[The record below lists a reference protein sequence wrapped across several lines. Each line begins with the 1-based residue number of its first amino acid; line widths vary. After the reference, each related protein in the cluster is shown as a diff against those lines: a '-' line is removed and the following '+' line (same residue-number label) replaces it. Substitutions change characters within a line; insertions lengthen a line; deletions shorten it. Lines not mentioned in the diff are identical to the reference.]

1 MLSVYLLGIISMV
14 VNSQDDNTMRRLI
27 LNIANLSE
35 KYHQKHLAARWSKD
49 KLLNDWYCAFE
60 FFLDHTLLQGRS
72 DRVSE
77 KVVEAVFEVFEDNR
91 NMIEEGFKSGSW
103 EDLKGRLF
111 ERIGKGKVGKRADV
125 DHVIDSLKFL
135 REKISDRN
143 VVKYTVDEVKAGRV
157 MQVYEELDRIRQVG
171 DKVACFYL
179 RDVVTL
185 FELEGCVPPEHR
197 RLLLPID
204 TWVRKF
210 AKEYLVKDAK
220 DPKDDEI
227 KQKILKVCDDYGV
240 SPAKLDQGIWYA
252 GFNSYNLLIEILKQ
266 VDINAVLNKCF

>member
-1 MLSVYLLGIISMV
+1 MV

-35 KYHQKHLAARWSKD
+35 KYHQEYLPKRSTD
-49 KLLNDWYCAFE
+49 KLLNDWYYAFK
-60 FFLDHTLLQGRS
+60 FFLNHTLLQGRS
-72 DRVSE
+72 ERVSE
-77 KVVEAVFEVFEDNR
+77 KVVEAVLEVSEHNR
-91 NMIEEGFKSGSW
+91 NMIEEGFKSGNW
-103 EDLKGRLF
+103 KDLMVKLF
-111 ERIGKGKVGKRADV
+111 EKIGKGKVGKRADV
-125 DHVIDSLKFL
+125 KHVIDSFEFL

-143 VVKYTVDEVKAGRV
+143 VVKYTVDEVKARGV
-157 MQVYEELDRIRQVG
+157 LQVYEELDRIRQVG

-179 RDVVTL
+179 RDVVSL
-185 FELEGCVPPEHR
+185 FELEACVPKEHR

-204 TWVRKF
+204 TWVKKF
-210 AKEYLVKDAK
+210 AKEYLVEGAK

-252 GFNSYNLLIEILKQ
+252 GFKSYNVLIEILKQ
-266 VDINAVLNKCF
+266 VDINVANSGMIRLIPYRDLS

>member
-1 MLSVYLLGIISMV
+1 MV

-35 KYHQKHLAARWSKD
+35 KYHQEYLPKRSKD
-49 KLLNDWYCAFE
+49 KLLNDWYYAFQ

-72 DRVSE
+72 DRVSK
-77 KVVEAVFEVFEDNR
+77 KVVEAVLEVSEHNR
-91 NMIEEGFKSGSW
+91 NIIEEGFKSGSW
-103 EDLKGRLF
+103 EDLTVKLF

-125 DHVIDSLKFL
+125 NHVIDSLKFL

-179 RDVVTL
+179 RDVVSL
-185 FELEGCVPPEHR
+185 FELEACVPKEHR

-210 AKEYLVKDAK
+210 AKEYLVEGAK

-252 GFNSYNLLIEILKQ
+252 GFNSYNVLIEILKQ
-266 VDINAVLNKCF
+266 VDINVANSGMIRLIPYRDLS